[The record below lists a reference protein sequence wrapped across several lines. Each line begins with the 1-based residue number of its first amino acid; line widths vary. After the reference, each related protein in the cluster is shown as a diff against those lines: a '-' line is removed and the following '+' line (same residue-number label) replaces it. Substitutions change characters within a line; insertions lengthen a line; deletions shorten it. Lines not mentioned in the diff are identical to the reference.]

1 MAEAT
6 GTVAHAH
13 VSFKNVANFFLM
25 GGFFKDPTPLDT
37 TTTGEGEAAVTTST
51 TTPSSTPT
59 RSDRY

>member
-25 GGFFKDPTPLDT
+25 GGFFKDPNLFIETLK
-37 TTTGEGEAAVTTST
+37 
-51 TTPSSTPT
+51 
-59 RSDRY
+59 